1 MTAIFE
7 IIKGQKETVTGLMD
21 IVELMYNEGIDSA
34 NLNDGRIIIVYGNGT
49 YEINN

>member
-7 IIKGQKETVTGLMD
+7 IIKGQKETITGLVN
-21 IVELMYNEGIDSA
+21 IVELMYNEGINSS
-34 NLNDGRIIIVYGNGT
+34 NLSDGRTIIVYGNGT